1 MRPWL
6 TLALVG
12 LALAVP
18 SLLSREGADAETSSW
33 VGRGGAGADA
43 SRKRPPVRSRPK
55 PLDTA
60 PGTPRQ
66 SRSEPTSPAPTY
78 RPPVAATLRGQAD
91 PVPNI
96 PPPPVTGD
104 NTSTVAKTLQS
115 GEDAAYE
122 AFDRGRYLTALE
134 LAAKAAAQSD
144 PQAHTLIGRIYADGD
159 GVPRNAALAAQWYA
173 RGAELG
179 DAQAMFA
186 YGLQLAEGQG
196 VEKNLN
202 AAAEMFE
209 AAAVRRHPIAN
220 YNLALLFITGEG
232 KPENPYRGFM
242 HMRFAA
248 EAGVV
253 VAQYDLG
260 TLYSTGTG
268 VPANAFEAAKWIG
281 KAAAAGDAEAELD
294 FGVLLFQGR
303 GVPPDQKR
311 GAQMFRSAAVQGLS
325 IAQNRL
331 AHCYQHGAGVERNL
345 VEAATWHLI
354 AKAGGV
360 EDADLDALLAGLS
373 KADRAK
379 AQKDADAWREKAHIA
394 IQ

>member
-1 MRPWL
+1 MRPLL
-6 TLALVG
+6 TLAL
-12 LALAVP
+12 LALAAP
-18 SLLSREGADAETSSW
+18 SLLSTEGADAETSSW
-33 VGRGGAGADA
+33 VGRGEAGADVPH
-43 SRKRPPVRSRPK
+43 KRSPPRPRPK
-55 PLDTA
+55 ALDTA
-60 PGTPRQ
+60 PGTLRQ
-66 SRSEPTSPAPTY
+66 SKAEPTTAMPIH

-96 PPPPVTGD
+96 PPPPVIGD
-104 NTSTVAKTLQS
+104 NTSTVEKTVEV

-134 LAAKAAAQSD
+134 LAAKAAAQND

-159 GVPRNAALAAQWYA
+159 GVPRNAALATLWYA

-196 VEKNLN
+196 AEKNLN

-209 AAAVRRHPIAN
+209 AAAMRRHPLAN

-232 KPENPYRGFM
+232 KPENAYRGFL

-253 VAQYDLG
+253 AAQYDLG
-260 TLYSTGTG
+260 TLFATGTG
-268 VPANAFEAAKWIG
+268 VAANAFEAAKWIG
-281 KAAAAGDAEAELD
+281 KAAAAGHAEAEVD

-311 GAQMFRSAAVQGLS
+311 GAQMFRAAAVQGLS

-331 AHCYQHGAGVERNL
+331 AHCYQHGAGVETSL

-360 EDADLDALLAGLS
+360 EDAGLDTLLAGLS
-373 KADRAK
+373 KSDRAK
-379 AQKDADAWREKAHIA
+379 AQKAADAWRERARIA

>member
-1 MRPWL
+1 MRPLL
-6 TLALVG
+6 TLAL
-12 LALAVP
+12 LALAAP
-18 SLLSREGADAETSSW
+18 SLLSTEGAGAETSSW
-33 VGRGGAGADA
+33 VGRGEAGADVKH
-43 SRKRPPVRSRPK
+43 KRSPARPQPK
-55 PLDTA
+55 ALDTA

-66 SRSEPTSPAPTY
+66 SRTEPTTAVPIY
-78 RPPVAATLRGQAD
+78 RPPVAASLRGQGD
-91 PVPNI
+91 PVPKI
-96 PPPPVTGD
+96 PPAPVSGD
-104 NTSTVAKTLQS
+104 NTSTVEKTVEA

-134 LAAKAAAQSD
+134 LAAKAAARND
-144 PQAHTLIGRIYADGD
+144 PQAHTLIGRIYADGE
-159 GVPRNAALAAQWYA
+159 GVPRNATLAAQWYA

-196 VEKNLN
+196 VEKNIN

-209 AAAVRRHPIAN
+209 AAAVRRHALAN

-232 KPENPYRGFM
+232 KPENPYRGFL

-248 EAGVV
+248 EAGVI

-260 TLYSTGTG
+260 TLFATGTG

-281 KAAAAGDAEAELD
+281 KAAAAGHAEAELD

-331 AHCYQHGAGVERNL
+331 AHCYQHGAGVELSL
-345 VEAATWHLI
+345 VEAATWHMI

-360 EDADLDALLAGLS
+360 EDAGLDTLLAGLS

-379 AQKDADAWREKAHIA
+379 AQKAADAWRVRARIA

>member
-1 MRPWL
+1 MRPSL
-6 TLALVG
+6 TVALFVLAS
-12 LALAVP
+12 
-18 SLLSREGADAETSSW
+18 SLLPTEGAGAETSSW
-33 VGRGGAGADA
+33 VGRGEAGADA
-43 SRKRPPVRSRPK
+43 PHKRAPAQPRPK
-55 PLDTA
+55 ALDTA
-60 PGTPRQ
+60 PGTQRQ
-66 SRSEPTSPAPTY
+66 SRAEPTTVVPTY

-91 PVPNI
+91 PVPNT

-104 NTSTVAKTLQS
+104 NTSTVEKTLDS

-134 LAAKAAAQSD
+134 LAAKAAAQND
-144 PQAHTLIGRIYADGD
+144 PQAHTLIGRIYADGE
-159 GVPRNAALAAQWYA
+159 GVPRDPALAAQWYA

-186 YGLQLAEGQG
+186 YGLQLAEGEG

-209 AAAVRRHPIAN
+209 AAALRRHPLAN
-220 YNLALLFITGEG
+220 YNLALLFIAGEG
-232 KPENPYRGFM
+232 KPENPYRGFL

-248 EAGVV
+248 ESGVV

-260 TLYSTGTG
+260 TLYATGTG
-268 VPANAFEAAKWIG
+268 VSANAFEAAKWIG
-281 KAAAAGDAEAELD
+281 KAAAAGHAEAELD

-303 GVPPDQKR
+303 GVTPDQKR
-311 GAQMFRSAAVQGLS
+311 GAQMFRSAAIQGLS
-325 IAQNRL
+325 VAQNRL
-331 AHCYQHGAGVERNL
+331 ARCYLHGAGVETNP

-360 EDADLDALLAGLS
+360 EDAELEASLSGLS

-379 AQKDADAWREKAHIA
+379 AQKAADAWREKARIA
-394 IQ
+394 VQ